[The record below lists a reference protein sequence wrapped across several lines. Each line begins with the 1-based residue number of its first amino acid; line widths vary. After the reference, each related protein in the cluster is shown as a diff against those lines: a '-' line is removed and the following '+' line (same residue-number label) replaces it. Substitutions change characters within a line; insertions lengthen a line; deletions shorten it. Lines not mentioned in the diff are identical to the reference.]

1 MKRREFIRAL
11 SGVVAWPLT
20 ARAQQP
26 TVPVIGFLSSLSRD
40 GSGPLIAAFERG
52 LREVGYIPGQNL
64 TIEYRWA
71 AGQYERLPTLAADLI
86 RKRVAIL
93 VTTGGEPAALAAKA
107 ASSTTPIVFN
117 VGSDPVK
124 MGLVA
129 SYNRPDSNATGM
141 NILTESMEPKR
152 LGILRELL
160 PQTATLAVLFN
171 PKFPPAEVQLK
182 DIDGAARALG
192 MKVLPFSASTEG
204 DFEPAFQ
211 SIVQQQIPALIVAT
225 DPFFVARRSDLI
237 ALAARY
243 SLPTVYGFRDLA
255 VSGGLMSYGIN
266 LVDVYRQQAF
276 YVGRILKGEN
286 VTNLPVMQPTKF
298 DLVIN
303 LNTAKALGLAVPPT
317 LLALADEVI
326 E

>member
-1 MKRREFIRAL
+1 MPMRD
-11 SGVVAWPLT
+11 
-20 ARAQQP
+20 ARAA
-26 TVPVIGFLSSLSRD
+26 VGDAGDSSLSQD
-40 GSGPLIAAFERG
+40 GSVPLIAAFERG

-71 AGQYERLPTLAADLI
+71 AGRYERLPMLAAELI
-86 RKRVAIL
+86 RIPVVIL

-107 ASSTTPIVFN
+107 ATSTIPIVFN

-129 SYNRPDSNATGM
+129 SYNRPGGNATGM

-160 PQTATLAVLFN
+160 PQTETLAVLFN
-171 PKFPPAEVQLK
+171 PRFPPAETQLR
-182 DIDGAARALG
+182 DIEAAARAIG
-192 MKVLPFSASTEG
+192 MKVQPFRASTEG
-204 DFEPAFQ
+204 DIEPAFQ
-211 SIVQQQIPALIVAT
+211 SIVQQQVRALIVAT
-225 DPFFVARRSDLI
+225 DPFFVARRRDLI

-266 LVDVYRQQAF
+266 LVDVYRQQAL
-276 YVGRILKGEN
+276 YVSRILKGEN
-286 VTNLPVMQPTKF
+286 VADLPVMQPIKF

-317 LLALADEVI
+317 LLALADDVI